1 VFDPRPPGRGWTD
14 ELETLYRRAELM
26 ADGLPAVLPGSP
38 RRLDRIRARLG
49 RLTPFVFGV
58 LITLVAVLLYG
69 TVVPAQP
76 RLTQAEVDDSVA
88 DALASVTPAPAF
100 SQLAYEAVRPSL
112 VLIETKG
119 PVKDGEEDAGGL
131 GSGVVVTL
139 EGDILTSLHVVA
151 DATEIELTFADGT
164 QSAGEVVARQPE
176 DDIAVVRATEP
187 PADIVPAILGN
198 PAAVRQ
204 GSEAYAMGS
213 PFGLNGSMSVGVIS
227 GLDRSF
233 RMPDSD
239 QVLHGL
245 IQIDA
250 AVNPGNSGGPLL
262 NRDGLVIGIVTA
274 LINPTEDDVFVGI
287 GLAVPIDVAGGAA
300 GLPPY

>member
-1 VFDPRPPGRGWTD
+1 MADESTTRGPDLPPRSDRLGPR
-14 ELETLYRRAELM
+14 LRRA
-26 ADGLPAVLPGSP
+26 
-38 RRLDRIRARLG
+38 
-49 RLTPFVFGV
+49 TPFVSGAV
-58 LITLVAVLLYG
+58 VALLAVLLYG
-69 TVVPAQP
+69 ALVPGRPALSQ
-76 RLTQAEVDDSVA
+76 QDVDDTVA
-88 DALASVTPAPAF
+88 NALASVTPPPAF
-100 SQLAYEAVRPSL
+100 SALVYQAVLPSL

-119 PVKDGEEDAGGL
+119 PAKAGKPDEDGGL

-139 EGDILTSLHVVA
+139 DGDILTSLHVVA
-151 DATEIELTFADGT
+151 DATEIKLTFADGT
-164 QSAGEVVARQPE
+164 QSGGEIVARQPE
-176 DDIAVVRATEP
+176 NDIAVVRATEP
-187 PADIVPAILGN
+187 VANLVPAVLGN

-213 PFGLNGSMSVGVIS
+213 PFGLGGSMSVGVIS

-233 RMPDSD
+233 KVPDSD
-239 QVLHGL
+239 LVLHGL

-262 NRDGLVIGIVTA
+262 DRDGHVIGIVTA
-274 LINPTEDDVFVGI
+274 LINPTEEDVFIGI